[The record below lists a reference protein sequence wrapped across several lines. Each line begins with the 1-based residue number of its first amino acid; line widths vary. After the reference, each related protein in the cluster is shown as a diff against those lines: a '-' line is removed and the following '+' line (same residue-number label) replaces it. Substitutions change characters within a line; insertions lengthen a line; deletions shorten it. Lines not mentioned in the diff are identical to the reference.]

1 MIDPDNVPP
10 VADTEQ
16 LARYVTQSGQFRSSD
31 LTVKQDL
38 FIPHPRQALSV
49 TRHLDATETE
59 IWQVGIDVAGS
70 MGRQL
75 YGRTDI
81 LAGACAVDALKVLA
95 KPLSNNPNHADI
107 EGWPTA
113 KPDQKIIALKLA
125 AAASKLIP
133 PPNSI

>member
-10 VADTEQ
+10 VAETEP
-16 LARYVTQSGQFRSSD
+16 LARYVTQRGQFRSSD
-31 LTVKQDL
+31 HTVKQDL

-70 MGRQL
+70 MDRQL

-81 LAGACAVDALKVLA
+81 LAGDCIVDTLKVLA
-95 KPLSNNPNHADI
+95 KPLSNNPNHEDI
-107 EGWPTA
+107 EGWPLP
-113 KPDQKIIALKLA
+113 KQDQKILALKLA
-125 AAASKLIP
+125 AAASKLITP
-133 PPNSI
+133 PQSI